1 MSQAI
6 EADHFMHL
14 GKFGR
19 CSEGRDGS
27 LIGVNLAVPN
37 EPAKEGRQP
46 WIAVARCRPPFH
58 LSPDDAAS
66 FAPVVG
72 RTQAECRPGRDLERL
87 GMPSQLDDGF
97 GLQEAQ
103 LIEREPAFE
112 EPGLRVPGVR
122 GAEEPGLRVDRSI
135 DRDVGG
141 FGDRQAEE
149 LG

>member
-6 EADHFMHL
+6 EADRLMHL
-14 GKFGR
+14 GEFGR

-46 WIAVARCRPPFH
+46 WIAVAGCRPPFP
-58 LSPDDAAS
+58 LSLDDAAS
-66 FAPVVG
+66 LAPVVG
-72 RTQAECRPGRDLERL
+72 RTQADAGPVGILNGSGCRA
-87 GMPSQLDDGF
+87 SSTDGF

-103 LIEREPAFE
+103 LIEREPALE

-122 GAEEPGLRVDRSI
+122 ARKSRV
-135 DRDVGG
+135 
-141 FGDRQAEE
+141 FE
-149 LG
+149 